1 MECLE
6 KAVTLYQ
13 GEFLEEFYL
22 RDNPIFYERL
32 QKSDVSQPTRA
43 SWIENSR
50 LLAERIRQR
59 RLNQPVLDVQALL
72 DENRVDLEGR
82 YGE

>member
-1 MECLE
+1 VECLE

-22 RDNPIFYERL
+22 RDNPIFYEKL

-59 RLNQPVLDVQALL
+59 RLNQPIDVQALL